1 MPTASQL
8 IAFAGLQQ
16 SPDQYRVPSSLI
28 VLGPTAGLL
37 QIAIARWGAPNSAD
51 FTAELQTT
59 GVAWLEFSNPILGP
73 APGGAVT
80 TPISPTLSQA
90 WAHEETTY
98 NSTSAPPTLVIGDS
112 ISANN
117 IKITPKYDFAA
128 LKEQIG
134 SASPQGEVPVL
145 RKCAFEIDL
154 DIKLNALGSA
164 PHGGQLLR
172 CALGTETLNA
182 STSAVYT
189 LSDSALRSFTL
200 AKNIPGNS
208 YFEQIFGAFITK
220 VEGEVSDKKI
230 SALKL
235 SGEAASWGALMGVPV
250 TDGSTHAAGG
260 STVPLASG
268 HAFKI
273 LPGVRVAFGSVNNS
287 GAGYLVTAL
296 STDGLTLTIS
306 PVLESGG
313 IGASQTV
320 TPIVPSF
327 QNTGTPTA
335 RPHGFSLGG
344 TSMAMISG
352 KFMLETGIT
361 GIDNEATADTFSGLY
376 IRDRSLEVDIDF
388 VYRDENVSQGLGR
401 SWINRFN
408 SAPAAGQTQAVSLR
422 AGQNIAA
429 NRITFAFPAVRVMV
443 AEIPTPYGGIAQ
455 YAVKGRGRYSAAY
468 GDECTITCD

>member
-134 SASPQGEVPVL
+134 SASPPGEVPVL

-235 SGEAASWGALMGVPV
+235 SGEAASWGALM
-250 TDGSTHAAGG
+250 
-260 STVPLASG
+260 
-268 HAFKI
+268 
-273 LPGVRVAFGSVNNS
+273 
-287 GAGYLVTAL
+287 
-296 STDGLTLTIS
+296 
-306 PVLESGG
+306 
-313 IGASQTV
+313 
-320 TPIVPSF
+320 
-327 QNTGTPTA
+327 
-335 RPHGFSLGG
+335 
-344 TSMAMISG
+344 
-352 KFMLETGIT
+352 
-361 GIDNEATADTFSGLY
+361 
-376 IRDRSLEVDIDF
+376 
-388 VYRDENVSQGLGR
+388 
-401 SWINRFN
+401 
-408 SAPAAGQTQAVSLR
+408 
-422 AGQNIAA
+422 
-429 NRITFAFPAVRVMV
+429 
-443 AEIPTPYGGIAQ
+443 
-455 YAVKGRGRYSAAY
+455 
-468 GDECTITCD
+468 